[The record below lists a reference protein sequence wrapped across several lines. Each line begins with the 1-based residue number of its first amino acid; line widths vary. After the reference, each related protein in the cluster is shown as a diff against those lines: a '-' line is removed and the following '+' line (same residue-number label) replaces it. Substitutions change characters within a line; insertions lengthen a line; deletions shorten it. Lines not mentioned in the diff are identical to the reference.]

1 LDGFVRGSQEKFSGE
16 GRKQRGGGVS
26 LKIDGGD
33 FAMNM
38 AKHFPKMLEMGQSY
52 PPSRKL
58 DFYTLI
64 KEQFAQQG
72 LREQVKPG
80 MRIALGVGSRG
91 ITNLKEIVKATLSV
105 LIEAGARPFI
115 VPAMGSHGGA
125 TAEGQIQVLAEY
137 GVTPESTGVPIEAS
151 MAVKKIGSAFD
162 GVDVVFSVP
171 AFEADGVVVLNR
183 VKPHTDFRGTLG
195 SGVQKMMVIGFGKQV
210 GANNAHRAAAHMG
223 YEVVLR
229 EIARVILGA
238 APIFCAIALVEDQNH
253 QTAEI
258 EVLRPENIV
267 RGEGRLFKKA
277 EGLLARLPFDEIDL
291 LIIDRIGKDI
301 SGSGMDTNVIGR
313 DIDGY
318 KSTLHSPSRV
328 TPRVSRIF
336 VRDLTPASNGNGIGI
351 GMADFTTARFVKAL
365 NLQYTYMNA
374 LTSLGMLGAKI
385 PIYFDTDRDAIEA
398 ALASLAAPNPEKV
411 RVVRIADTLNL
422 ERFQVSEGCVGA
434 TNGHPGVTTAGVARD
449 MGFDA
454 AANLLP
460 W

>member
-1 LDGFVRGSQEKFSGE
+1 
-16 GRKQRGGGVS
+16 
-26 LKIDGGD
+26 
-33 FAMNM
+33 MNM
-38 AKHFPKMLEMGQSY
+38 ANHFPKMLEMGQSY

-72 LREQVKPG
+72 LREQVTPG

-91 ITNLKEIVKATLSV
+91 ITNLKEIVKAALGV

-137 GVTPESTGVPIEAS
+137 GVTAESMGVPIEAS
-151 MAVKKIGSAFD
+151 MAVKKIGTAFD
-162 GVDVVFSVP
+162 PRQAPRQAGTGGAGGVDVVFSVP

-238 APIFCAIALVEDQNH
+238 APIFCAIALVEDQHH

-258 EVLRPENIV
+258 EVMRPENIV
-267 RGEGRLFKKA
+267 RDEGRMFKKA

-318 KSTLHSPSRV
+318 RSTLHSSSTV

-385 PIYFDTDRDAIEA
+385 PIYFDSDRDAIEA

-422 ERFQVSEGCVGA
+422 ERFQVSEGCVEA
-434 TNGHPGVTTAGVARD
+434 TNGHPGVTTSGVARD
-449 MGFDA
+449 MEFDV

-460 W
+460 L

>member
-1 LDGFVRGSQEKFSGE
+1 
-16 GRKQRGGGVS
+16 
-26 LKIDGGD
+26 
-33 FAMNM
+33 MNM
-38 AKHFPKMLEMGQSY
+38 TNHFPRMLEMGQSY
-52 PPSRKL
+52 PPSPKL
-58 DFYTLI
+58 DFAQVI
-64 KEQFAQQG
+64 KEQFAQEG
-72 LREQVKPG
+72 LREKVTPG

-91 ITNLKEIVKATLSV
+91 ITNLKEIVKATLGV
-105 LIEAGARPFI
+105 LIEAGAQPFI

-125 TAEGQIQVLAEY
+125 TSEGQMQLLAGY
-137 GVTPESTGVPIEAS
+137 GVTSQSMGVPIEAS
-151 MAVKKIGSAFD
+151 MAVKKIGTAFAD
-162 GVDVVFSVP
+162 VDVVFSVP

-195 SGVQKMMVIGFGKQV
+195 SGIQKMLVIGFGKQV

-238 APIFCAIALVEDQNH
+238 APVLCGIALVEDQHH

-267 RGEGRLFKKA
+267 REEDRLFKKA
-277 EGLLARLPFDEIDL
+277 ESLLARLPFDEIDL

-301 SGSGMDTNVIGR
+301 SGCGMDTNVIGR
-313 DIDGY
+313 DIVGY
-318 KSTLHSPSRV
+318 ASTIHSSSSV

-336 VRDLTPASNGNGIGI
+336 VRDLTAASNGNGIGI
-351 GMADFTTARFVKAL
+351 GLADFTTARFVKSL

-374 LTSLGMLGAKI
+374 LTSLGMQGAKI

-398 ALASLAAPNPEKV
+398 ALASLAAPNTEKL

-422 ERFQVSEGCVGA
+422 ERFQASEACVGA
-434 TNGHPGVTTAGVARD
+434 TNGHPVVTTAEAARA
-449 MGFDA
+449 MEFDED
-454 AANLLP
+454 ANLLP
-460 W
+460 L